1 MDGGAA
7 PPGSLKDDVKQLQ
20 ADLATLAKEQA
31 QMDEVRRETHADYLK
46 AKADL
51 EQGLE
56 GVRKALSVLRE
67 YYGNAAAML
76 QQGDDQPSM
85 PAQHSK
91 AQGAGSSIV
100 GILEVVES
108 DFAKSLADEEMEES
122 DAQAEYEKATQQ
134 NEVTKALKSKDV
146 SYKTKEFT
154 GLDKAVN
161 EHNSDRATMQT
172 ELDAVMEY
180 YSRIKD
186 RCIAKPESYEE
197 RKARRESEI
206 AGLKDALNIL
216 EQETASFVQ
225 RGKRGLQQ
233 RFLGVAA

>member
-1 MDGGAA
+1 MAGAVQLWGL
-7 PPGSLKDDVKQLQ
+7 PGWSAGSAEIP

-91 AQGAGSSIV
+91 GEGGNLQAPLSGPSAST
-100 GILEVVES
+100 VVTVEDQLFS
-108 DFAKSLADEEMEES
+108 DIKSLTRTRAV
-122 DAQAEYEKATQQ
+122 AE
-134 NEVTKALKSKDV
+134 
-146 SYKTKEFT
+146 
-154 GLDKAVN
+154 
-161 EHNSDRATMQT
+161 R
-172 ELDAVMEY
+172 
-180 YSRIKD
+180 
-186 RCIAKPESYEE
+186 
-197 RKARRESEI
+197 ARRAEL
-206 AGLKDALNIL
+206 GLGS
-216 EQETASFVQ
+216 TF
-225 RGKRGLQQ
+225 
-233 RFLGVAA
+233 